1 MNKLCPSNGHS
12 WGFPRTILE
21 FRLSH
26 VQRRISGTKRNC
38 IFPEVFS
45 TIRAVNVFA
54 ALYKTPRFEG
64 TECDG
69 QTYF

>member
-1 MNKLCPSNGHS
+1 MNKLCPSNGPIL
-12 WGFPRTILE
+12 GFPRTILD

-26 VQRRISGTKRNC
+26 VQCRISGTKKNR
-38 IFPEVFS
+38 IFPEVLS
-45 TIRAVNVFA
+45 TIRAT
-54 ALYKTPRFEG
+54 LYTTLHFEG